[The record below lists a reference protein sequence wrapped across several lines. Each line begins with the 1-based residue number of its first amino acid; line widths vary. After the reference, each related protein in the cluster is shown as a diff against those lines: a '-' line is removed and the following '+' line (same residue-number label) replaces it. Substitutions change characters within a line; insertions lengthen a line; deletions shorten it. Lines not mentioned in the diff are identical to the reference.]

1 MKLKQLLIGAVLAV
15 SAMSLLA
22 EATASYGRW
31 PLHRSSV
38 AERQPHATSR
48 CTSASATSGRS
59 GACASTCTGYAA

>member
-22 EATASYGRW
+22 EATASYGR